1 MLWSIIRQISTKP
14 TISSDLHQLKK
25 KAKRPRHMV
34 LEMQILD
41 WNRHKNMAGLNRIM
55 GTQPSHLDNLI
66 SKGNTYKHTIEKTHI
81 PCILVYEVKRT
92 LLNVKFTL
100 QIREQQTML
109 LVFPRNI
116 QIIIKFILKNI
127 FTVPTSPVLYFS

>member
-1 MLWSIIRQISTKP
+1 
-14 TISSDLHQLKK
+14 
-25 KAKRPRHMV
+25 MV

-116 QIIIKFILKNI
+116 HIGFL
-127 FTVPTSPVLYFS
+127 

>member
-1 MLWSIIRQISTKP
+1 MVNNSTNINKTNNLLWPSP
-14 TISSDLHQLKK
+14 NEK

-34 LEMQILD
+34 LEKQILD
-41 WNRHKNMAGLNRIM
+41 WNRHTNMAGLNRIM